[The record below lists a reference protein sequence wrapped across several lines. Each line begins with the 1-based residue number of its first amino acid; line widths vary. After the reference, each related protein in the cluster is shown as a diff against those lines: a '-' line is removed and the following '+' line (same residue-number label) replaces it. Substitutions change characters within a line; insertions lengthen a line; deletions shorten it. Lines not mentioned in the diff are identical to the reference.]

1 MSEIKT
7 LEDAEKALLPFVPLV
22 GELTGKDTTFER
34 VRPLARL
41 LGNPENQ
48 LRVIHIAGTS
58 GKTSTSY
65 YMASLLAA
73 SGHKVGLLIS
83 PYVDRLTERIQING
97 NPISDEQFCAE
108 LDRFLK
114 IVKKSPNT
122 PSYFELLYVLALWI
136 FANERVD
143 YAVIE
148 TGLGGLLDA
157 TNIVTRADKVCII
170 TDIGF
175 DHMDILGH
183 TLGAITRQKIGIAH
197 AHNPVFMYRQSETI
211 MSVVRSWTT
220 KHNALLSVLDEAQEK
235 RAIVADISAMP
246 AYQQRNWLLAYR
258 VYRFLEQRDDLPKLS
273 FAAQSK
279 SRNTLIPARMEIR
292 RVGDKTIVM
301 DGAHNKQ
308 KMTAFVRS
316 FQQLYPQVRPT
327 VLIALKK
334 GKNYQKIIPILA
346 PIAGSIIVT
355 IFNSSQA
362 LPAKAMNS
370 EELADAFRT
379 FTKVPVQAISDQD
392 KAMQTLLMTDSN
404 VGIIT
409 GSFYLLSQLRSHGPL
424 GIHNRLLLY

>member
-1 MSEIKT
+1 MNDIKT

-22 GELTGKDTTFER
+22 GKLTGLDTTFER
-34 VRPLARL
+34 VRPLVRL

-48 LRVIHIAGTS
+48 LKVIHIAGTS

-65 YMASLLAA
+65 YMASLLTA
-73 SGHKVGLLIS
+73 GGRKVGLLVS

-97 NPISDEQFCAE
+97 TPISDEQFCAE
-108 LDRFLK
+108 LDHFLK

-136 FANERVD
+136 FVRERVD

-148 TGLGGLLDA
+148 TGVGGLLDA

-175 DHMDILGH
+175 DHTDILGH
-183 TLGAITRQKIGIAH
+183 TIGAITRQKIGIAH
-197 AHNPVFMYRQSETI
+197 THNPVFIYRQSDTI
-211 MSVVRSWTT
+211 MSVIRSWTT
-220 KHNALLSVLDEAQEK
+220 KHNAPLNVLNEAQEK
-235 RAIVADISAMP
+235 KVIDADMSAMP

-258 VYRFLEQRDDLPKLS
+258 VYRFLERRDKLPKLNL
-273 FAAQSK
+273 AAQSK

-292 RVGDKTIVM
+292 RVGNKTIVM
-301 DGAHNKQ
+301 DGAHNEQ

-316 FQQLYPQVRPT
+316 FQQLYPEVRPT
-327 VLIALKK
+327 VLIAFKK
-334 GKNYQKIIPILA
+334 AKNYQKIVPILA

-362 LPAKAMNS
+362 LPTKAMDS
-370 EELADAFRT
+370 EKLADTFRAY
-379 FTKVPVQAISDQD
+379 TKVPVQAISDQD
-392 KAMQTLLMTDSN
+392 KAMQALLIAQSN

-409 GSFYLLSQLRSHGPL
+409 GSFYLLSQLRSHSPL
-424 GIHNRLLLY
+424 GPKN